1 MIKYTTAQLRKIK
14 AKQIMHEL
22 LEINK
27 PGDEYELHSGKWIYL
42 GKSEESIDYTLLRQ
56 LQAYLVEDYR

>member
-27 PGDEYELHSGKWIYL
+27 PGDEYELSAGKWIYL

-56 LQAYLVEDYR
+56 LQAYLVED